1 MKIAEALIQV
11 NELQHLVGTKI
22 PETNLIID
30 EIILAPTDNQF
41 DEFLEIYLKTGK
53 IFDTSHQL
61 NITDFEILILSGSK
75 KKDMFDVKTT
85 IAHAWYKD
93 YF

>member
-41 DEFLEIYLKTGK
+41 DKFLEIYLKTGK
-53 IFDTSHQL
+53 IFDNSHQL

-85 IAHAWYKD
+85 ITHAWYKD

>member
-1 MKIAEALIQV
+1 MKIAEVLKQIS
-11 NELQHLVGTKI
+11 ELQHSVGTKI
-22 PETNLIID
+22 PGTNLIID
-30 EIILAPTDNQF
+30 EIIPAPTDNQF

-53 IFDTSHQL
+53 IFDISQQL

-75 KKDMFDVKTT
+75 KKDLFDVKTT
-85 IAHAWYKD
+85 ITHAWYKD